1 MLIGEKIKATRKKHG
16 YTQEQLAH
24 ELSVS
29 RQTITNW
36 EVGRVT
42 PDDNKIEAI
51 ATLFKIS
58 VEDLINE
65 NISFEEPTETKKAEE
80 INSVETEENIEAIDK
95 VETIKQPETTNNI
108 KTAENVIDKEK
119 TVQENDSTTKS
130 NTTNSKILSKINKR
144 NKKILI
150 ALSSGISAL
159 ILLIILITVVVPF
172 IKQCMNMNK
181 AEKLMNTGEYIA
193 ASQIYSSIDSEKAQE
208 KYNECIYT
216 YANNLH
222 NIGDY
227 ENAISQISSITY
239 KDSNEL
245 SKAWNYEYALYNI
258 KIENYTKAIELLE
271 TLDDYNNS
279 NLKLKEL
286 CNYYGAKLYNAK
298 NFKDAVTYL
307 EKFSKDSDLYN
318 KALYNYAIE
327 LHNNGNLAKAYNIFQ
342 DLAKIP
348 YGKSAEIAKGILKYI
363 FVQGDTS
370 WSYKPLVDSDKS
382 IMITFFDNTLYKNK
396 CFINFGKADK
406 LIEYFTFN
414 FLIAT
419 SKEFGIQDAAKS
431 IVIMCVNT
439 KNPKDIIFLTF
450 NFTNNSKVYIHPHY
464 SDDKCSSLCGSYTAV
479 HELDFSSYTTK
490 YKFDFEKTK
499 LPTLHFASEIEQIS
513 TNTDVINTQTTE
525 TTTSTKKEQNTTV
538 LSSETSNNPN
548 ETEASNHSKNNITNS
563 DTTKVSKKTSN
574 NSNKNTQKPSTTSST
589 SKNATKT
596 TVPTSSQVQNNTKPN
611 TTSSNPCANG
621 HTWKELT
628 STVHHEEKG
637 HYEDKEIAYKVD
649 KYKCAMCYK
658 KFNSLNEYY
667 NHFDNSH
674 TNSLNSGAFRE
685 LYEIVD
691 DWEYTYEKEWVV
703 DTKEYDETIITGYKC
718 SVCGK
723 TKN

>member
-36 EVGRVT
+36 EIGRVI
-42 PDDNKIEAI
+42 PDDNKLDAI
-51 ATLFKIS
+51 ATLFNIS

-65 NISFEEPTETKKAEE
+65 NISFEEQTETKKVEE
-80 INSVETEENIEAIDK
+80 VNSVETQENIEAIEK

-119 TVQENDSTTKS
+119 TIQENDITTIS

-144 NKKILI
+144 SKKILI
-150 ALSSGISAL
+150 ALSSGVSAL

-172 IKQCMNMNK
+172 INQCVNMNK
-181 AEKLMNTGEYIA
+181 AEKLMNSGDYIT
-193 ASQIYSSIDSEKAQE
+193 ASEIYSSINSEKAQE

-222 NIGDY
+222 NNGDY
-227 ENAISQISSITY
+227 ENAISQIDSITY

-327 LHNNGNLAKAYNIFQ
+327 LNNNGNLAKAYNIFQ

-348 YGKSAEIAKGILKYI
+348 YGKSIKIAEGILKYV
-363 FVQGDTS
+363 FFRGGNV
-370 WSYKPLVDSDKS
+370 WSCTPYGTNNLFQY
-382 IMITFFDNTLYKNK
+382 TFYKNQFFMYLTK
-396 CFINFGKADK
+396 SNK
-406 LIEYFTFN
+406 LLGSFTFN
-414 FLIAT
+414 STIFT
-419 SKEFGIQDAAKS
+419 STDFGLTDAKESIILVGINSKNKNE
-431 IVIMCVNT
+431 IVI
-439 KNPKDIIFLTF
+439 LTF
-450 NFTNNSKVYIHPHY
+450 NFTNNSKVYIHSHY
-464 SDDKCSSLCGSYTAV
+464 LSDSGKCSTLCGSYTAE
-479 HELDFSSYTTK
+479 HELDLSSYTAK

-499 LPTLHFASEIEQIS
+499 LPKLHFASEIEQIS
-513 TNTDVINTQTTE
+513 TKTDDTNIQPTE
-525 TTTSTKKEQNTTV
+525 TTTSTKKEQNTTA

-548 ETEASNHSKNNITNS
+548 ETEPNTHSKNNITNS
-563 DTTKVSKKTSN
+563 DTTKESKKTST

-589 SKNATKT
+589 SKNNSKT
-596 TVPTSSQVQNNTKPN
+596 TVPSSSQVQNNTRPN

-628 STVHHEEKG
+628 STVHHEETG